1 VEQYLAST
9 RTIHPT
15 TEQMST
21 CLLFVFSRRYRKFSE
36 RLRRVVDG
44 YPKKMAP
51 AWYGALCG
59 GTARAPRLQVQ

>member
-1 VEQYLAST
+1 
-9 RTIHPT
+9 
-15 TEQMST
+15 MST
-21 CLLFVFSRRYRKFSE
+21 CLLFVFSHRYRKFSE

-59 GTARAPRLQVQ
+59 GTARAPRLQLQ